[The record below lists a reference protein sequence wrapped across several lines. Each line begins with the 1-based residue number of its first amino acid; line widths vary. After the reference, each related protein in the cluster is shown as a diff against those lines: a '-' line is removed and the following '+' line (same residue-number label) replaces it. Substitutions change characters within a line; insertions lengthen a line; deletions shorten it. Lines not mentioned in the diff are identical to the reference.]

1 MMNSRSVSCPNRSW
15 EHWYNEQQIQSTLL
29 LVRAKLK
36 TSPIQCGHRYYASVF
51 FRDFQNVFHDIFP
64 GVVWEVSSEIS
75 CSCSKSEYFLIKIA
89 RFRRKKRKSGWPT
102 ILCKCVIRR
111 NKVKFWQ
118 INEQF
123 SVFLVVISLIQP
135 RRRTRRLIYFLNV
148 SLCIEFRARPV
159 SYV

>member
-1 MMNSRSVSCPNRSW
+1 MYCASQHYVAVARWRTWKIMQLLHVNSN
-15 EHWYNEQQIQSTLL
+15 
-29 LVRAKLK
+29 
-36 TSPIQCGHRYYASVF
+36 IQCGQRYYASTF
-51 FRDFQNVFHDIFP
+51 FRDFQDVFHDINS
-64 GVVWEVSSEIS
+64 GVIWKVSSVIS
-75 CSCSKSEYFLIKIA
+75 CSCSKFEYFLIKTA
-89 RFRRKKRKSGWPT
+89 RLRRKKRKSGWPT